1 MGSEEQQAEGRIE
14 ESLRMKV
21 KGEAKV
27 EKI

>member
-14 ESLRMKV
+14 ESLKVKV
-21 KGEAKV
+21 KGEARV